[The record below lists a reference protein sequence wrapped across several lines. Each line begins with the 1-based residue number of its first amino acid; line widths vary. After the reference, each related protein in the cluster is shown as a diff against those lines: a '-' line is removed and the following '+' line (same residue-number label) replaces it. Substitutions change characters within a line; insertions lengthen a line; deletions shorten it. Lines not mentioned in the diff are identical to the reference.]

1 MPMATSAAVPSYRGR
16 FAPSPSG
23 PLHAGSLVAALGS
36 YLDARAHHGTWLVRI
51 EDIDPPRE
59 ISGAADT
66 ILQQLESHGLH
77 WDEPVTWQSQNSP
90 RYLQRLQQL
99 QAAGLTYFCTC
110 TRAEIKARGNHYDGF
125 CRDLQRPPN
134 GAAVRLLNLNPVQQ
148 FFDRWHGSV
157 QLASA
162 LANEDFVLRR
172 RDQLWAYQLAVVA
185 DDYASGITDIVRG
198 EDLLHASGW
207 QLTLWQIFSQLD
219 QGVSLPRLAH
229 LPLIL
234 GEDGRKLS
242 KQNHATPIIA
252 ANAAENLHMASN
264 ALGLKLPHP
273 NEYDSLETYLQSA
286 VQAWQGVYANTP
298 KAGFAKE

>member
-1 MPMATSAAVPSYRGR
+1 MPMEIAAAASSYRGR

-23 PLHAGSLVAALGS
+23 PMHAGSLVAALGS
-36 YLDARAHHGTWLVRI
+36 YLDARAHNGAWLVRI

-59 ISGAADT
+59 IAGAADT
-66 ILQQLESHGLH
+66 ILQQLESHGLY
-77 WDEPVTWQSQNSP
+77 WDEAISWQSQNSP
-90 RYLQRLQQL
+90 HYLQRIRQL
-99 QAAGLTYFCTC
+99 QASKLTYFCTC

-125 CRDLQRPPN
+125 CRNLQRGSG
-134 GAAVRLLNLNPVQQ
+134 GAAIRLLNLHPVQQ
-148 FFDRWHGSV
+148 FYDRLHGEV
-157 QLASA
+157 QLAPA
-162 LANEDFVLRR
+162 LANEDFILRR

-207 QLTLWQIFSQLD
+207 QLTLWQIFNNL
-219 QGVSLPRLAH
+219 GNGGKPPRLAH

-234 GEDGRKLS
+234 GGDGRKLS

-252 ANAAENLHMASN
+252 ANAAENLSAASK

-273 NEYDSLETYLQSA
+273 TNYNSLEAYLQTA
-286 VQAWQGVYANTP
+286 VQAWQ
-298 KAGFAKE
+298 AKHISAVSPDFYKE